1 MKWVKLSCPNFS
13 SRNRKLFNQNHIKT
27 AVKKK
32 KPFFLFLLLLCSF
45 FCWWSESS
53 SKKGFH
59 FLFEDPYAKNIMWW
73 IESFPIMSLYV
84 ERKLWYI
91 QRKRRKRERS
101 EYIEKLKALWI
112 ERKHLFSFLHSI
124 IIAVG
129 TKTDASYPLH
139 ICTRSCTF
147 VHSNILIL
155 YQLNT
160 GYRK

>member
-1 MKWVKLSCPNFS
+1 
-13 SRNRKLFNQNHIKT
+13 
-27 AVKKK
+27 
-32 KPFFLFLLLLCSF
+32 
-45 FCWWSESS
+45 
-53 SKKGFH
+53 
-59 FLFEDPYAKNIMWW
+59 MWW

-139 ICTRSCTF
+139 IFTRSCTF

-155 YQLNT
+155 YLTKNNSIDLGITYGSKLSHADILTLQQPSWMKFLLLYYNEILCFSSAFSVKFLT
-160 GYRK
+160 QIHFLTR

>member
-1 MKWVKLSCPNFS
+1 MEWVKLSCPNFS

-32 KPFFLFLLLLCSF
+32 KLFFFFLLLLCSF

-112 ERKHLFSFLHSI
+112 ERKHPFSFLHSI

-129 TKTDASYPLH
+129 LH
-139 ICTRSCTF
+139 CSVRPWCSSGLAWATLCIQGPALEQLSIICPWM
-147 VHSNILIL
+147 
-155 YQLNT
+155 
-160 GYRK
+160 